1 MLGKV
6 KWFNEEKG
14 FGFITSEEGQ
24 DIFVHYSEI
33 KADGFRTLQE
43 NQNVEFMVVKSEKGP
58 QATDVYTIK

>member
-58 QATDVYTIK
+58 QATDVYTTK

>member
-24 DIFVHYSEI
+24 DIFVHYSQI

-58 QATDVYTIK
+58 QATDVYTTK